1 MSIRRRVG
9 TTVKREDVAENFA
22 LLSITVGKVMAAA
35 GQTPMKSLDR
45 ETQDQMVF
53 IGSLIQ
59 VGAGALIAEFFTDDP
74 VAQLG
79 VALNIIG
86 YGSFAIQFIRNEE
99 DDRKL
104 LVQAMSSNLK
114 EVLANMIFLTDP
126 KLWKKMYLI
135 VGTFMLCIGNFLQA
149 QGRKKL
155 LDESDDYTLFD
166 PTVTAGTWMEA
177 GGSMAIMLGNLAETV

>member
-1 MSIRRRVG
+1 M
-9 TTVKREDVAENFA
+9 KREDVAENFA

-35 GQTPMKSLDR
+35 GQTPIENLDR
-45 ETQDQMVF
+45 ETQDQLVF
-53 IGSLIQ
+53 LGSLIQ

-74 VAQLG
+74 VARLG

-86 YGSFAIQFIRNEE
+86 YGSFAIQFIRDEE

-126 KLWKKMYLI
+126 KLWKKMYWI
-135 VGTFMLCIGNFLQA
+135 VGTFMLCFGNFLQA

-155 LDESDDYTLFD
+155 LDESDDYTIFD
-166 PTVTAGTWMEA
+166 PTVTAGNWIEA
-177 GGSMAIMLGNLAETV
+177 GGSIAIMLGHLAETV